1 MIRLSCFSFLL
12 LLSGCMA
19 TAEPPPPSG
28 PPAPPVG
35 IQIVQA
41 TYGGNCKAP
50 PGNATAHLQQSC
62 GGKQLCAYRVDH
74 KVIGDPVVGCNKDY
88 VAEWRCGTSDA
99 VYRASLA
106 NDAPLGSSIEL
117 RCD

>member
-1 MIRLSCFSFLL
+1 MTRRSCFASLFV
-12 LLSGCMA
+12 LSGCMA

-28 PPAPPVG
+28 PPPPPVG
-35 IQIVQA
+35 IQVVQA

-62 GGKQLCAYRVDH
+62 GGKQLCAYPVDY

-99 VYRASLA
+99 VRRATL
-106 NDAPLGSSIEL
+106 DREAPLGSSIEL